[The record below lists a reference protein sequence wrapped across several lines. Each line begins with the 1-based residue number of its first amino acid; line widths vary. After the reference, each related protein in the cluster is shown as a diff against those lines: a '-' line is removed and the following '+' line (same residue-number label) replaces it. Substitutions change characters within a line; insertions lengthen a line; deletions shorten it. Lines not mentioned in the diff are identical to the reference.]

1 MAGRSKQEIH
11 KLRTALNT
19 KTDESNN
26 LSSNSTFLNQPF
38 LTSIHVSKSCFS
50 SLPFIRIQR
59 IDKNRLVPL
68 MSTENKSQPEKAL
81 ALQVKTIG
89 LIVNPV
95 AGMGG
100 AVGLKGTD
108 GKAIVARAMS
118 LGAKP
123 VAPVRAQAFL
133 SELKPVE
140 QDIRLIVG
148 AGSMGEDEAK
158 GSGFVC
164 EVLGAR
170 KKETG
175 AGDTVAIAK
184 KMVDAGVA
192 LLVFCGGDG
201 TARDIQKTVNMNV
214 PVLGVPTGVKMH
226 SAVFA
231 LTPQAAAR
239 VVIRFLYEALP
250 LREAEVM
257 DVDEKAFREGRVSA
271 ALYGYVLAPYEP
283 HLIQANK
290 VASPMTET
298 ELRNHAAIGVYII
311 ENMKPDVFYIIGPGT
326 TTRTIG
332 DLLDAK
338 KTLLGVDLFCNKKI
352 VANDVNEK
360 QILEAIEG
368 KPAQIIVTPIGGQ
381 GFIFG
386 RGNQQISP
394 KVIYRVGFE
403 NIILVATESKLRR
416 LTALRVDTGDP
427 NLDAAFRERKIKA
440 VADYKTEYEMQ
451 VE

>member
-1 MAGRSKQEIH
+1 
-11 KLRTALNT
+11 
-19 KTDESNN
+19 
-26 LSSNSTFLNQPF
+26 
-38 LTSIHVSKSCFS
+38 
-50 SLPFIRIQR
+50 
-59 IDKNRLVPL
+59 
-68 MSTENKSQPEKAL
+68 MSTENKLSSERAR

-108 GKAIVARAMS
+108 GKAIVNRARS

-123 VAPVRAQAFL
+123 VAPARAEAFL
-133 SELKPVE
+133 AELNPVE
-140 QDIRLIVG
+140 SGVRLVVG

-158 GSGFVC
+158 SAGFTYK
-164 EVLGAR
+164 VLGER
-170 KKETG
+170 KKETS
-175 AGDTVAIAK
+175 AEDTVAIAK

-201 TARDIQKTVNMNV
+201 TARDIQRTVNMNV

-231 LTPQAAAR
+231 VNPQAAAG
-239 VVIRFLYEALP
+239 VTIRFLYGELS

-257 DVDEKAFREGRVSA
+257 DVDEKAFREGRLSA
-271 ALYGYVLAPYEP
+271 ELYGYVLTPYEP

-290 VASPMTET
+290 LASPMTES
-298 ELRNHAAIGVYII
+298 ELRNQAAIAIYII
-311 ENMKPDVFYIIGPGT
+311 ENMKPDVAYIIGPGT

-338 KTLLGVDLFCNKKI
+338 KTLLGVDIFYNKKI
-352 VANDVNEK
+352 VASDVNEK
-360 QILEAIEG
+360 QILEAISG
-368 KPAQIIVTPIGGQ
+368 KTAQIIVTPIGGQ

-394 KVIYRVGFE
+394 EVIRRVGLD
-403 NIILVATESKLRR
+403 NIVVAATAGKLRS
-416 LTALRVDTGDP
+416 LKSLRVDTGDP
-427 NLDAAFRERKIKA
+427 KLDDAFRARSLKV
-440 VADYKTEYEMQ
+440 VADYKTEYALP

>member
-1 MAGRSKQEIH
+1 
-11 KLRTALNT
+11 
-19 KTDESNN
+19 
-26 LSSNSTFLNQPF
+26 
-38 LTSIHVSKSCFS
+38 
-50 SLPFIRIQR
+50 
-59 IDKNRLVPL
+59 

-81 ALQVKTIG
+81 TLKVKAIG

-108 GKAIVARAMS
+108 GKAIVTRALS

-123 VAPVRAQAFL
+123 VAPIRARAFL
-133 SELKPVE
+133 SELKPVKHGV
-140 QDIRLIVG
+140 RLVVG
-148 AGSMGEDEAK
+148 AGSMGEDETRS
-158 GSGFVC
+158 SGFTC
-164 EVLGAR
+164 EVLGER

-175 AGDTVAIAK
+175 GEDTMAIAK
-184 KMVDAGVA
+184 EMVDAGVV

-201 TARDIQKTVNMNV
+201 TARDILKAVGTTL

-231 LTPQAAAR
+231 VNPQAAAR
-239 VVIRFLYEALP
+239 VVMRFLYETLP
-250 LREAEVM
+250 IREAEVM
-257 DVDEKAFREGRVSA
+257 DVDEKAFREGSVSA
-271 ALYGYVLAPYEP
+271 ELYGYVMAPYEP
-283 HLIQANK
+283 HLIQVNK
-290 VASPMTET
+290 VASPMTES
-298 ELRNHAAIGVYII
+298 ELRNHAAIGVHII
-311 ENMKPDVFYIIGPGT
+311 ETMKPDVVYIIGPGT

-360 QILEAIEG
+360 QILEATRG

-394 KVIYRVGFE
+394 AVIRHVGLD
-403 NIILVATESKLRR
+403 NILVVATEGKLRS
-416 LTALRVDTGDP
+416 LSSLRVDTGDP
-427 NLDAAFRERKIKA
+427 DLDATFRERKIK
-440 VADYKTEYEMQ
+440 VLADYKTEYMMR

>member
-1 MAGRSKQEIH
+1 MS
-11 KLRTALNT
+11 T
-19 KTDESNN
+19 KNE
-26 LSSNSTFLNQPF
+26 LSSE
-38 LTSIHVSKSCFS
+38 
-50 SLPFIRIQR
+50 R
-59 IDKNRLVPL
+59 
-68 MSTENKSQPEKAL
+68 AA

-89 LIVNPV
+89 LIINPV

-108 GKAIVARAMS
+108 GKAIVKRARS

-123 VAPVRAQAFL
+123 VAPVRAKAFL
-133 SELKPVE
+133 FELTPVKSGV
-140 QDIRLIVG
+140 RLVVG

-158 GSGFVC
+158 SSGFTY
-164 EVLGAR
+164 EVLGER
-170 KKETG
+170 KKETS
-175 AGDTVAIAK
+175 AEDTVAIAK

-192 LLVFCGGDG
+192 FLVFCGGDG
-201 TARDIQKTVNMNV
+201 TARDILKAVGAAL

-231 LTPQAAAR
+231 VTPQAAAR
-239 VVIRFLYEALP
+239 VVMRFLYETLP

-271 ALYGYVLAPYEP
+271 ELYGYVRAPYEP

-290 VASPMTET
+290 LASPMTES

-311 ENMKPDVFYIIGPGT
+311 ENMKPDVIYIIGPGT

-352 VANDVNEK
+352 AASDVNEK
-360 QILEAIEG
+360 QILEAIRG
-368 KPAQIIVTPIGGQ
+368 KTAQIIVTPIGGQ

-394 KVIYRVGFE
+394 EVIRRVGLD
-403 NIILVATESKLRR
+403 NIIVVATEGKLRS
-416 LTALRVDTGDP
+416 LKSLRVDTGDP
-427 NLDAAFRERKIKA
+427 NLDDAFRSRKLKV
-440 VADYKTEYEMQ
+440 VADYKTEYMLRIE
-451 VE
+451 